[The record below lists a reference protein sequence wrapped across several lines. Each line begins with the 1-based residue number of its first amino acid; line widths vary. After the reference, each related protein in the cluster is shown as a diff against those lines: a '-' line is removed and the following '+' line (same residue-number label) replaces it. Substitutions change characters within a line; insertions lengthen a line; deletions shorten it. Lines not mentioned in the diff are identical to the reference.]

1 VVDRAHVAAWIAG
14 YERAWRT
21 AGTEMLATL
30 FTEDATYSMS
40 PYEDAVQGRTAIA
53 ELWDRER
60 AGPDEP
66 FTMTW
71 EHVAG
76 EGDTAVVRVE
86 VHYADSGNEF
96 RDLWIIQFASDG
108 RCASFEEWPFWPEKG
123 HSHPS
128 NVDP

>member
-1 VVDRAHVAAWIAG
+1 MVVRAHVAAWIAG

-66 FTMTW
+66 
-71 EHVAG
+71 
-76 EGDTAVVRVE
+76 
-86 VHYADSGNEF
+86 
-96 RDLWIIQFASDG
+96 
-108 RCASFEEWPFWPEKG
+108 
-123 HSHPS
+123 
-128 NVDP
+128 